1 MRRSDRQVTD
11 PAAVRAIIHRCT
23 VMRLSLCRSGMPY
36 VVPMNFGCEWE
47 GDLPVLYAHCAH
59 DGLKLDILRENSNV
73 CVEMDSGGELIQG
86 AKRRSHPNCAAHA
99 LRQGLRL

>member
-1 MRRSDRQVTD
+1 
-11 PAAVRAIIHRCT
+11 
-23 VMRLSLCRSGMPY
+23 MRLGLCRSGMPY

-99 LRQGLRL
+99 LRQSLRL